1 MQHWR
6 HPQRRL
12 RRPFLLHQGR
22 PPPLHTRQ
30 RPWRR
35 PPPRPT
41 AHITEGVWWPAA
53 PARMGA
59 GTDGRTGEGE
69 AQAQHC
75 KTGSS
80 ARRDARRRWGGW
92 AAVGASQ
99 EARRGLGRTG
109 GGGSGRH
116 PNRPP
121 LLPFLLGPNQAGLGR
136 QRAKPCRR
144 AGKPNQSRAPS
155 FFSTKLQ

>member
-1 MQHWR
+1 LSCRWRRRIENQAFSIDGKSATTPFKVDHQRRPRMQHWR

-41 AHITEGVWWPAA
+41 AHITEGVWWPAT

-109 GGGSGRH
+109 GGGS
-116 PNRPP
+116 
-121 LLPFLLGPNQAGLGR
+121 
-136 QRAKPCRR
+136 
-144 AGKPNQSRAPS
+144 AP
-155 FFSTKLQ
+155 